1 VAARDSDGVLYNSAV
16 DSRALGVTAYM
27 LLSGRRPFASKH
39 PKEKQKLIC
48 NHEPTFEG
56 GWGGTQKGPHQRHP
70 VHWSPLM
77 SPLNASPP
85 IVAIA
90 VRPSGRA
97 WERISPE
104 AMCVCR
110 ALLRK
115 DPRERLSCKV

>member
-56 GWGGTQKGPHQRHP
+56 GGGALRRDPTNGTP
-70 VHWSPLM
+70 STG
-77 SPLNASPP
+77 
-85 IVAIA
+85 
-90 VRPSGRA
+90 VR
-97 WERISPE
+97 
-104 AMCVCR
+104 
-110 ALLRK
+110 
-115 DPRERLSCKV
+115 

>member
-1 VAARDSDGVLYNSAV
+1 
-16 DSRALGVTAYM
+16 
-27 LLSGRRPFASKH
+27 
-39 PKEKQKLIC
+39 
-48 NHEPTFEG
+48 
-56 GWGGTQKGPHQRHP
+56 
-70 VHWSPLM
+70 M